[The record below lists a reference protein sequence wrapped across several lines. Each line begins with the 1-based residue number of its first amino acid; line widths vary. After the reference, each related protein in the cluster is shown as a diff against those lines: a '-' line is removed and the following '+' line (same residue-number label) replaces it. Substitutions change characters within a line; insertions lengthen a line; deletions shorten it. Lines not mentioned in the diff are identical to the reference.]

1 MSDVMINHWIALL
14 HRAVAD
20 LDAATCKSDLN
31 TAASQLM
38 RVKQRLLSLG
48 IDWRPLIS

>member
-1 MSDVMINHWIALL
+1 MSDLMINHWIVLL
-14 HRAVAD
+14 RRAVAD

-38 RVKQRLLSLG
+38 RVKQKLLSLG
-48 IDWRPLIS
+48 IDWRLLIS